1 MCKHIFHVPD
11 IYIYTSKSH
20 YIYIYTYKEK
30 SEERENERYTYQ
42 LKYIRKKITYI
53 NYLISETHNNDTKT
67 EILCPIS
74 ETNVRV
80 Q

>member
-1 MCKHIFHVPD
+1 MFLT
-11 IYIYTSKSH
+11 YIYTGKSLYI
-20 YIYIYTYKEK
+20 YIYIYTYKDR
-30 SEERENERYTYQ
+30 SEERETERYTYQ

-53 NYLISETHNNDTKT
+53 NYLVSETHNNDTKT